1 MRKPVRDPE
10 RASAIRIAGG
20 IILALSGWIVLAS
33 LALEY
38 GSTTAAVSNGVVGTL
53 LALLALTILRNP
65 FGSVPTC
72 YLTAI
77 GGLWLFASP
86 FVLDYARYTLSM
98 GNNLWVGIIIAVL
111 SFFIIGEALH
121 LNRPLSVHQAST
133 SGTAAE
139 RMQPKD

>member
-1 MRKPVRDPE
+1 MRKPVHDPE
-10 RASAIRIAGG
+10 RASVMRIAGG

-33 LALEY
+33 LALQY
-38 GSTTAAVSNGVVGTL
+38 GDTVAAVSNGVVGAL

-77 GGLWLFASP
+77 GGLWLFVAP
-86 FVLDYARYTLSM
+86 FVLGYARYTLSM
-98 GNNLWVGIIIAVL
+98 GNNLWVGVIITVL
-111 SFFIIGEALH
+111 SAFIVGEALQ
-121 LNRPLSVHQAST
+121 LEQSVSVQHST
-133 SGTAAE
+133 SGDAAT